1 MGAQEVLVLKSER
14 KEDMGHKVYGW
25 EPSTACEGKQTFP
38 GVHQPPLALQRTCWR
53 MSQCSTE

>member
-14 KEDMGHKVYGW
+14 KEDMDHKVYGW

-38 GVHQPPLALQRTCWR
+38 GVHEPPPCL
-53 MSQCSTE
+53 TEDMLGDEPVQH